1 MSLSADDLLRLA
13 RCYCAHFG
21 ISLTTAGV
29 RAAGNDK
36 VFTRLA
42 SGRTCTVRTL
52 ERAGS
57 WFAESWPDGL
67 PWPAD
72 VPHRSTDGATGPS
85 ALGPEISAP
94 ANCDGAVKR
103 SGDRLSPSRGRG

>member
-1 MSLSADDLLRLA
+1 MRLSGDDVLRLA
-13 RCYCAHFG
+13 RVYCECLG
-21 ISLTTAGV
+21 VSLTTVGV

-52 ERAGS
+52 ERAGA
-57 WFAESWPDGL
+57 WFAENWPAGL

-72 VPHRSTDGATGPS
+72 VPHRST
-85 ALGPEISAP
+85 LGSEISAP
-94 ANCDGAVKR
+94 ANCDDADNA
-103 SGDRLSPSRGRG
+103 GDRRSPSRGRR